1 MKILVYSL
9 ILLVSLSSM
18 DIAFSLFSFKY
29 YQKNIT
35 KTICIN
41 KDKPQLK
48 CNGKC
53 ALSKVLKKRQQDEQ
67 KNTDLNLVEKQMIYS
82 NSLFFPFFLKTS
94 ILKSKPFKNIEF
106 LILTLPV
113 IIFHPPD

>member
-1 MKILVYSL
+1 MKIFIYGL
-9 ILLVSLSSM
+9 ISIVMLSSM
-18 DIAFSLFSFKY
+18 DIAFSLASFKF

-53 ALSKVLKKRQQDEQ
+53 ALSKVMKKRQQDEK
-67 KNTDLNLVEKQMIYS
+67 KNTDLNLVEKQMIFL
-82 NSLFFPFFLKTS
+82 NVLLFPSLKRAS
-94 ILKSKPFKNIEF
+94 IVESEPFKKIEF
-106 LILTLPV
+106 LVLILPV
-113 IIFHPPD
+113 VIFHPPD